1 MRRMTGQGAPAGARR
16 SRAPRVLAGTVLSAV
31 LLTGCGLGGPE
42 PAPTSMAAVGFDEQA
57 VQQVGFEKP
66 EKLAEESNG
75 IAITSARGLSPR
87 AVELGVKTG
96 AVSPD
101 APGGRNSLVVI
112 TPEGYDPAKKYPVV
126 YMLPGSGATDAPALQ
141 WYEAGQAEQVTGGL
155 PVITVIVSGGKQ
167 GWYTDWATQDKL
179 TQNWETFHLQQVVP
193 WVDSHL
199 STAAD
204 REHRVVMG
212 NSMGGYGAVRYAEER
227 PDLFGEAV
235 SLSGLLDVSSQDVRQ
250 NFSAASNEAT
260 GESDAV
266 FGNGSTTTEEQ
277 WRAHDPVSQAGQLED
292 VHVQLFAGRGNGES
306 GDIEPAL
313 RDTTA
318 TFARTLDSQG
328 LHYQYTEYGAV
339 GDCDGGHVFQC
350 WRPAASLALERWA
363 QRTGIKPT
371 SAQPSVAPEFKDV
384 TSGSSS

>member
-1 MRRMTGQGAPAGARR
+1 
-16 SRAPRVLAGTVLSAV
+16 
-31 LLTGCGLGGPE
+31 
-42 PAPTSMAAVGFDEQA
+42 MAAMGFDTQA
-57 VQQVGFEKP
+57 VRQTGFKNP
-66 EKLAEESNG
+66 DTLTEESHG
-75 IAITSARGLSPR
+75 VTITSARGLSPR
-87 AVELGVKTG
+87 AVELGVQTG

-101 APGGRNSLVVI
+101 APGGRNSLVVV
-112 TPEGYDPAKKYPVV
+112 TPEGYDSAKKYPVV

-179 TQNWETFHLQQVVP
+179 TQNWETFHLEQVVP

-204 REHRVVMG
+204 REHRVVLG
-212 NSMGGYGAVRYAEER
+212 NSMGGYGAVRYAEDR

-235 SLSGLLDVSSQDVRQ
+235 SLSGLLDVSSQEARE
-250 NFSAASNEAT
+250 NFAAASAEAT
-260 GESDAV
+260 GRSDAV
-266 FGNGSTTTEEQ
+266 FGNGDTTTDDQ
-277 WRAHDPVSQAGQLED
+277 WRAHDPVSQAGQLKD
-292 VHVQLFAGRGNGES
+292 VHVQLFAGRGNGEN

-318 TFARTLDSQG
+318 ALAHELDSRG
-328 LHYQYTEYGAV
+328 LEYQYTEYGTV

-350 WRPAASLALERWA
+350 WRPTASLALDRWA
-363 QRTGIKPT
+363 QRAGIKPS
-371 SAQPSVAPEFKDV
+371 SARPSVAPEFQDV

>member
-1 MRRMTGQGAPAGARR
+1 MRRMTRHGAPSGARR
-16 SRAPRVLAGTVLSAV
+16 PIAPRMLAGAALSAV

-42 PAPTSMAAVGFDEQA
+42 PAPTSMAAMGFDAQA
-57 VQQVGFEKP
+57 VQQVGFDNP
-66 EKLAEESNG
+66 EKLKHEANG
-75 IAITSARGLSPR
+75 ITITSARGLSPR
-87 AVELGVKTG
+87 AVELGVETG

-126 YMLPGSGATDAPALQ
+126 YMLPGSGATEASALQ
-141 WYEAGQAEQVTGGL
+141 WYEAGQAEQVTQGL
-155 PVITVIVSGGKQ
+155 PVITVIVSGGKE

-179 TQNWETFHLQQVVP
+179 TQNWETFHLKQVVP

-199 STAAD
+199 STAAN
-204 REHRVVMG
+204 REHRVVLG
-212 NSMGGYGAVRYAEER
+212 NSMGGYGAVRYAQER

-235 SLSGLLDVSSQDVRQ
+235 SLSGLLDVSSQDARD
-250 NFSAASNEAT
+250 NFAAASKEAT

-266 FGNGSTTTEEQ
+266 FGDGRSTTEEQ
-277 WRAHDPVSQAGQLED
+277 WRAHDPVSQAARLKD

-306 GDIEPAL
+306 GDIEPIL

-318 TFARTLDSQG
+318 AFARELDSKG
-328 LHYQYTEYGAV
+328 LDYQYTEYGAV
-339 GDCDGGHVFQC
+339 GDCDSGHVFQC

-363 QRTGIKPT
+363 RRVGVEPT

-384 TSGSSS
+384 TAGSSS